1 MTICHIT
8 AFLAYNATS
17 WKFCI
22 NPNIIPTSYEPIYTV
37 PVVQYLTT
45 GYKNNYYCVVP
56 ENIHTPHTEDSLS
69 CTPDSPGFSIP
80 GGL

>member
-37 PVVQYLTT
+37 SVVQY
-45 GYKNNYYCVVP
+45 NYYCVVP
-56 ENIHTPHTEDSLS
+56 ENIHTPHTEDSLI
-69 CTPDSPGFSIP
+69 CTPDPPGFSIP

>member
-1 MTICHIT
+1 MTIFHIT

-22 NPNIIPTSYEPIYTV
+22 NPNIIPKSYESIYTV
-37 PVVQYLTT
+37 SVVQYLTT
-45 GYKNNYYCVVP
+45 GYCVVP
-56 ENIHTPHTEDSLS
+56 ENIHTPHTEDSLI
-69 CTPDSPGFSIP
+69 CTPDPTGFSIP